1 MPVIIHDFEIV
12 VEEPET
18 PPALPSQPPP
28 SAPPPPAL
36 RPSDVRLIV
45 RREAQRAERVRAH

>member
-12 VEEPET
+12 VEEPEVRPPT
-18 PPALPSQPPP
+18 PSDPPASV
-28 SAPPPPAL
+28 APPPVL
-36 RPSDVRLIV
+36 RPTDVRLIL

>member
-12 VEEPET
+12 VEEPEA
-18 PPALPSQPPP
+18 PPASPSLPPP
-28 SAPPPPAL
+28 TVPPPPAL
-36 RPSDVRLIV
+36 RPADVRLIL

>member
-12 VEEPET
+12 VEEPEA
-18 PPALPSQPPP
+18 PPASPSLPPQP
-28 SAPPPPAL
+28 APPPTL
-36 RPSDVRLIV
+36 RPADVRLIL

>member
-12 VEEPET
+12 VEEPEVR
-18 PPALPSQPPP
+18 PPGPSDPPVTV
-28 SAPPPPAL
+28 APPPAL
-36 RPSDVRLIV
+36 RPTDVRLIL